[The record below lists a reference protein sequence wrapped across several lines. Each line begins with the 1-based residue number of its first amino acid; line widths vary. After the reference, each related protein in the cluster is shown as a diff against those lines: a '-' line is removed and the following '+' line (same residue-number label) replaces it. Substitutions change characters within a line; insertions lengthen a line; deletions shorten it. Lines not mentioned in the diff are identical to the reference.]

1 MLFMLQIPPVMGVR
15 DTAKELLPEV
25 AGATK
30 SSKVGLCLGNVNL
43 VYCSDKKEFTNT
55 DKTSQFP
62 WTHSIKLE
70 ESEGEIFLYTFT
82 RISANDIRAM
92 QVFFER
98 IFSNAQRYEKLLQ
111 HSMKDRLTQLLNKA
125 VFRKCLEEEIFR
137 CSCFGLSF
145 CLVFLD
151 IDNFKYINDTFGHL
165 VGDKVLCE
173 VSKILQASVRKKDI
187 VARFGGD
194 EFVILLPGM
203 LPGEETVVLDRLL
216 HEVENVENIENYKIN
231 ISYGTAYYPQDGIT
245 AEKLIETADK
255 RMYQNKKNEGGNC

>member
-15 DTAKELLPEV
+15 DTAKELLPEI
-25 AGATK
+25 AAATK
-30 SSKVGLCLGNVNL
+30 SSKAGLCLGNVNL

-55 DKTSQFP
+55 VSDKISQFP

-70 ESEGEIFLYTFT
+70 ESEGEIFLHTFT
-82 RISANDIRAM
+82 RISTNDIRAM

-111 HSMKDRLTQLLNKA
+111 HSMEDRLTQLLNKA
-125 VFRKCLEEEIFR
+125 VFRERLEREIFR

-151 IDNFKYINDTFGHL
+151 INNFKRINDTFGHL

-173 VSKILQASVRKKDI
+173 VSKILQASVRKKDV

-194 EFVILLPGM
+194 EFVMLLPDM
-203 LPGEETVVLDRLL
+203 SPGEETAVIDRLL
-216 HEVENVENIENYKIN
+216 RGIENIENCKIN
-231 ISYGTAYYPQDGIT
+231 ISYGTAYYPQDGVT
-245 AEKLIETADK
+245 SEKLIETADR
-255 RMYQNKKNEGGNC
+255 RMYKNKKNKGGNC